1 MNNQEFTVKC
11 TFKKGVSQKGNEYE
25 YLALKLSDTYEKKVF
40 LEGAEKDLLLIS
52 NKDTKTPFK
61 I

>member
-25 YLALKLSDTYEKKVF
+25 YLALKLSETYEKRVF
-40 LEGAEKDLLLIS
+40 LEGAEKELLLS
-52 NKDTKTPFK
+52 NNKDSKSPFK